1 METSLR
7 EHIEAVMGRKILSA
21 NPVSG
26 GDISLAFKIDLE
38 GEPLFCK
45 YHKGAQGFTMLQA
58 EKTGLEAI
66 SATGCIKTPRV
77 LHLGKLKISACL
89 LMEYVERGH
98 PSEKNMAHFGE
109 QLARLHG
116 TKQPLFGWDTDNF
129 IGSLPQSNASK
140 QTWPEFYTTER
151 LGPQLRMAFDKGLL
165 SRDEVPGENL
175 MEARLRGLCSE
186 TRPSL
191 IHGDLW
197 GGNYLISTEDEA
209 YLIDPSVS
217 YSHPGMDLAM
227 SRLFGGFSPAFYSGY
242 ESAASDLVP
251 EQDEIELYQLYYLL
265 VHLNLFGV
273 SYAASVKRILRR
285 FF

>member
-1 METSLR
+1 
-7 EHIEAVMGRKILSA
+7 MGRKILSA

-45 YHKGAQGFTMLQA
+45 YHKGTQGFAMLQA
-58 EKTGLEAI
+58 EKTGLETIA
-66 SATGCIKTPRV
+66 ATGSIKTPRV
-77 LHLGKLKISACL
+77 LHLGKLENSACL
-89 LMEYVERGH
+89 LLEYVERGH
-98 PSEKNMAHFGE
+98 PSEKSMAHFGE
-109 QLARLHG
+109 QLAILHSC
-116 TKQPLFGWDTDNF
+116 KHNSFGFDTDNF

-140 QTWPEFYTTER
+140 KTWHEFYTTER
-151 LGPQLRMAFDKGLL
+151 LSPQIRMAYDKGLL
-165 SRDEVPGENL
+165 SREEVPGDNL
-175 MEARLRGLCSE
+175 MEARLRDFCSE
-186 TRPSL
+186 TQPSL

-197 GGNYLISTEDEA
+197 GGNYLISTKGEA

-217 YSHPGMDLAM
+217 YAHPGMDLAM
-227 SRLFGGFSPAFYSGY
+227 SRLFGGFSPSFYSGY
-242 ESAASDLVP
+242 ESAANYVIPDQ
-251 EQDEIELYQLYYLL
+251 EEIELYQLYYLL